1 VSDSVAIRVLVVALC
16 TTVALIVGLTAG
28 LLAVV
33 NGTRPAGAALAGGGA
48 FFVALP
54 VALSVAAALGAR

>member
-1 VSDSVAIRVLVVALC
+1 
-16 TTVALIVGLTAG
+16 VALIVGLTAG